1 MNVELHESLSGKM
14 LVLKLSGKLD
24 KDDYQTF
31 VPHVEKLIRQHGKIR
46 MLVELHDFHG
56 WTAGGLWEDIKF
68 DLHHFSDIERLA
80 IVGDKRWEHGMAVF
94 CKPFTTADIRYF
106 DASELAEA
114 RHWIGQDV
122 EVVL

>member
-1 MNVELHESLSGKM
+1 MSVEFHESLSGKM
-14 LVLKLSGKLD
+14 LVVKLSGKLD
-24 KDDYQTF
+24 KDDYQAF

-46 MLVELHDFHG
+46 MLAELHDFHG

-68 DLHHFSDIERLA
+68 DLRHFSDIERLA

-94 CKPFTTADIRYF
+94 CKPFTSADIRYF
-106 DASELAEA
+106 DVSEQAEA

>member
-1 MNVELHESLSGKM
+1 MSVELHESLSGKM

-24 KDDYQTF
+24 KDDYQAF

-68 DLHHFSDIERLA
+68 DLRHFSDIERLA

-106 DASELAEA
+106 DVSELAEA